1 MAYRFDPAVL
11 HSCSKAGIGLPP
23 AEMFSA
29 VTSELACKYPGLIEQ
44 KQDWIFNN
52 AGGAMGQLTILY
64 ASFSEYLIFF
74 GTPIGTEGHSGR
86 YSADVYDFVM
96 DGEMWCYTEGQFER
110 IVFLPGDAAHLGKSA
125 AKGYCIRDHAWM
137 LEYSRG
143 CIPLMLPF
151 GLADSFW
158 STLDCRSVGRV
169 IGNYARLCVK
179 SMLSR
184 TPVPVQ

>member
-1 MAYRFDPAVL
+1 MPYKLDPAVL
-11 HSCSKAGIGLPP
+11 HECSRCGIGLAPP
-23 AEMFSA
+23 GMFDA
-29 VTSELACKYPGLIEQ
+29 VTSELDRKYPGLIEK

-52 AGGAMGQLTILY
+52 AGGAMGVLTILY
-64 ASFSEYLIFF
+64 ASLSEYLIFF

-86 YSADVYDFVM
+86 YSADVYDFVI

-110 IVFLPGDAAHLGKSA
+110 VTFKPGDAAHLGKSA
-125 AKGYCIRDHAWM
+125 AKGYCIKDHAWM

-158 STLDCRSVGRV
+158 STLDGRSIRRV
-169 IGNYARLCVK
+169 IGNYGRLCIRNMFNRPTK
-179 SMLSR
+179 
-184 TPVPVQ
+184 PAP